1 MTDLSL
7 QKRLAAEVLGVGE
20 SRIWIDPD
28 HIDEVMDAITRNEI
42 RRLIKDR
49 IIQVRPVRVNSRE
62 RWRKRHEQRKKGRRR
77 GHGKRKGRKTA
88 RRDRKEEW
96 MHRIRK
102 IRRYLRYLRDKGII
116 DRKTYR
122 RLYMLAKGGTF
133 RSLNSLKHYMK
144 DHGIVK
150 EIQ

>member
-49 IIQVRPVRVNSRE
+49 IIQVRPVHVNSRE